1 MLSFIAADSGEN
13 GASAGQSH
21 TVDAFTPGCVKDCE
35 ARLNYTEF
43 ELERQL
49 DYFSR
54 RLDII
59 HFENAM
65 KIYQNLTENHGYKG
79 KIAVHT
85 YELYDKA
92 FSFPRVR
99 RYEFV
104 QENMDMLEHFEDNF
118 NLNISNKQNLANF
131 IRVAQTVHKN
141 FREKYHDGGFVDPAD
156 EDPYEEKE
164 KDGPTTPCPT
174 DPVEEPDSLFK

>member
-1 MLSFIAADSGEN
+1 MIASVVLSVSGIKLEPEE
-13 GASAGQSH
+13 GVSAGQSH
-21 TVDAFTPGCVKDCE
+21 TVDALTGAPTDCV

-43 ELERQL
+43 EMERQM

-54 RLDII
+54 RLDVL
-59 HFENAM
+59 HFDNAM
-65 KIYQNLTENHGYKG
+65 KILANLTENSGYQG

-85 YELYDKA
+85 FELLDKA

-104 QENMDMLEHFEDNF
+104 QENMDMLEHFEDNL

-131 IRVAQTVHKN
+131 LRVATTVLKN
-141 FREKYHDGGFVDPAD
+141 FREKYHDGEFNDPAN

-164 KDGPTTPCPT
+164 KDWT
-174 DPVEEPDSLFK
+174 DYSVSY